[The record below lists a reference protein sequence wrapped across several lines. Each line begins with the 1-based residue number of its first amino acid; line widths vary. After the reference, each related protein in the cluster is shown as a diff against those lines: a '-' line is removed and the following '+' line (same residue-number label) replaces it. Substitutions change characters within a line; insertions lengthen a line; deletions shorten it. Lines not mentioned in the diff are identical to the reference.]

1 MKAESMVQE
10 AGGAGEAKQH
20 AREQMARY
28 LEQQPQS
35 KRTFD
40 KVMKV
45 LELGGLAL
53 VTGYVAWAIYVS
65 INWSVAREIAAVWI
79 ACPTILSVL
88 LALVGIHAAG
98 LRAFPPVIVPGGPQ
112 EFVTGSK
119 AVGQGL
125 GLAVTVLI
133 AGAFW
138 GAFAY
143 GLWTENL
150 AMLMPLVGVVTAMV
164 VVGVII
170 ALISDL
176 YRRFFRSR

>member
-1 MKAESMVQE
+1 MVQE
-10 AGGAGEAKQH
+10 AGGAGEAKQD

-28 LEQQPQS
+28 LEEQPQS

-53 VTGYVAWAIYVS
+53 VAGYVAWAIYVS
-65 INWSVAREIAAVWI
+65 INWSVQREIAAVWI
-79 ACPTILSVL
+79 ACPAILTVL
-88 LALVGIHAAG
+88 LALVGIHGAG
-98 LRAFPPVIVPGGPQ
+98 LGAFPPVIVPGGPQ

-133 AGAFW
+133 VGAFW

-143 GLWTENL
+143 GIWTENL
-150 AMLMPLVGVVTAMV
+150 AMLMPLAQVVGV
-164 VVGVII
+164 VVGVGVVI
-170 ALISDL
+170 AIISDL
-176 YRRFFRSR
+176 YRRLVRSR